1 VDKDKAMLRE
11 MRRRYPGRSPKPV
24 EEQVQEPHVR
34 CRSSRPSPMRLL
46 GSIEII
52 RDCRLERENAE
63 DDTIGYVVPASSPL
77 ILPTPLHIPNS
88 SRRHRLL
95 LQIEEE
101 VFFRQDRGGSAAS
114 GGSAPSGG
122 SETCTGRW
130 SGVDGNNRSIIGLF
144 SSFRPTRRCATRTMR
159 STGQP
164 MKKFIIRPTPYV

>member
-1 VDKDKAMLRE
+1 
-11 MRRRYPGRSPKPV
+11 
-24 EEQVQEPHVR
+24 
-34 CRSSRPSPMRLL
+34 
-46 GSIEII
+46 
-52 RDCRLERENAE
+52 LERENAE

-77 ILPTPLHIPNS
+77 ILPTPLHIPDS

-130 SGVDGNNRSIIGLF
+130 SGVDGNNRSIFVF
-144 SSFRPTRRCATRTMR
+144 STHSEMRYEDNAFNRTTYEEVHHTTN
-159 STGQP
+159 S
-164 MKKFIIRPTPYV
+164 IRLG